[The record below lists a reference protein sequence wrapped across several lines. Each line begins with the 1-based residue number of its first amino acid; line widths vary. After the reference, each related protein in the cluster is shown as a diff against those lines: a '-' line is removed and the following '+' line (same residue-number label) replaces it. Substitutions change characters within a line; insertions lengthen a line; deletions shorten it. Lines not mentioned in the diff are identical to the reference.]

1 MKQVLSYINMA
12 LCEIGAITLVF
23 VTLALITELDYLEA
37 GGIALTA
44 GSILSLFMNLEV
56 QQW

>member
-37 GGIALTA
+37 GVIALTA

-56 QQW
+56 

>member
-1 MKQVLSYINMA
+1 MKKVLSYINMA

-37 GGIALTA
+37 GVIALAA
-44 GSILSLFMNLEV
+44 GSILSLFMSLEV